1 MPKYVKKEFQRRS
14 NWQDRFADQI
24 TAFVGSMG
32 FVYFHV
38 FWFIAWLIFN
48 AISGIKPWD
57 PYPFNFLTMVVSL
70 EAIFLS
76 TFVLISQNRE
86 SERTDLRDQLDFEI
100 DTKAQKQIESILRKL
115 HNIEAE
121 LKNKR

>member
-1 MPKYVKKEFQRRS
+1 MPRYVKKEFKRKS
-14 NWQDRFADQI
+14 SWQDLMADKI
-24 TAFVGSMG
+24 TGFVGSMG

-38 FWFIAWLIFN
+38 AWFLIWLIYN
-48 AISGIKPWD
+48 AIKGLNPWD
-57 PYPFNFLTMVVSL
+57 PYPYNFLTMIVSL

-86 SERTDLRDQLDFEI
+86 AERTDLRDQLDFEI

-115 HNIEAE
+115 RDIEAE
-121 LKNKR
+121 LKKKR